1 MWGSRMIFQLQQFS
15 ILINWYNKKNYY
27 IVSSHWNE
35 KVCEENPNEALWTRK
50 KFIGSHFDHCHI
62 CLEDV
67 FISVPIVGLKN
78 GSVSGFFSDTNENTF
93 ILCLMDQSRVEETVQ
108 NLTW

>member
-15 ILINWYNKKNYY
+15 ILINWYNKKILHSLVHIEMKKY
-27 IVSSHWNE
+27 VKKTQMKPFE
-35 KVCEENPNEALWTRK
+35 PVK
-50 KFIGSHFDHCHI
+50 KFIGSHFDQCHI

-78 GSVSGFFSDTNENTF
+78 GSVSGFFLIQMRAHLF
-93 ILCLMDQSRVEETVQ
+93 CA
-108 NLTW
+108 